1 MEIRPTD
8 QKVLLIDAGTGFYRV
23 RRYPV
28 GRFFGPID
36 LGLHL
41 SAHSQSLNIGV
52 GLLAGSIFP
61 GSNRLF
67 VTGFSPCW
75 RGFFVSSMGGAG
87 LAFDNLGLNMV
98 SLIGKA
104 PVPSI
109 LYLNRTRGEEVE
121 VELTPVDASQV
132 WTQGR
137 MGAYALMDHVFER
150 LGSRYATD
158 PRVLATGPAAMS
170 TDMGGIVSVP
180 ITQGKLTAVDTWA
193 GRGGM
198 GSKMLQE
205 HGVAAVIF
213 GGTYVDEDFRD
224 RTVADD
230 WFEAKYK
237 QRMLAKDMEATAKYR
252 YDPKLETGGTF
263 GVNYAG
269 VGGRIIAFNY
279 RSVLETEESRRAMH
293 QTLVVKH
300 YLAQFNEETIV
311 PRRQHT
317 CGEPCSAVCKK
328 MKDDYKKDYEPYQ
341 AMGPLCGVFDQRA
354 AEKLNHHADALGFDA
369 ISVGGVL
376 AWMMDLLDTG
386 QLTRE
391 DLGVSRTPRWSVDG
405 FDPVADSAHNAE
417 LGVELLDSIVH
428 KRGAVDLS
436 QGARKWGRQLS
447 RSKGK
452 RLLDSFVYTAFG
464 RQGWM
469 VPNQYWTPGVLAPMP
484 IMGKYYMYYGSAF
497 APPRTLGRL
506 CAERF
511 KKELLLDTVGFCRF
525 HRGWAEETA
534 SDIFGSVFGMKDELL
549 ASTAVTATRINSRN
563 ASVFWESERDIDFVV
578 SFLKRVRD
586 VEGETEPELLSWIG
600 RFEKDRRE
608 AALDWWFE
616 MRKGVDESLR
626 EF

>member
-1 MEIRPTD
+1 MD
-8 QKVLLIDAGTGFYRV
+8 QKVLLIDARTGFYRV
-23 RRYPV
+23 RRYEV
-28 GRFFGPID
+28 GRFFGPVD

-41 SAHSQSLNIGV
+41 SSHSQSLNIGV

-75 RGFFVSSMGGAG
+75 RGFYVSSMGGAG
-87 LAFDNLGLNMV
+87 LVFDNLGLNMV

-109 LYLNRTRGEEVE
+109 LYLNRMGGEEVE
-121 VELTPVDASQV
+121 VELLPVQLSEI
-132 WTQGR
+132 WGKGR
-137 MGAYALMDHVFER
+137 LGAYALMDHVYQL

-158 PRVLATGPAAMS
+158 PRVLATGPAALA
-170 TDMGGIVSVP
+170 TDMGGILSVP

-193 GRGGM
+193 GRGGL

-205 HGVAAVIF
+205 HGIAAVIY

-224 RTVADD
+224 RKVADQ
-230 WFEAKYK
+230 WFETKYK
-237 QRMLAKDMEATAKYR
+237 QRLLAKDMEATTKYR
-252 YDPKLETGGTF
+252 YDPKFNTGGTF

-269 VGGRIIAFNY
+269 VKGRIIAFNY
-279 RSVLETEESRRAMH
+279 RTVLETEEARLSLH
-293 QTLVVKH
+293 EKLVVNH

-328 MKDDYKKDYEPYQ
+328 MKDDFKKDYEPYQ
-341 AMGPLCGVFDQRA
+341 TMGPLCGVFDQRA
-354 AEKLNHHADALGFDA
+354 AEKLCHHADAMGFDA
-369 ISVGGVL
+369 ISAGGVI
-376 AWMMDLLDTG
+376 AWMMDLLDAG
-386 QLTRE
+386 QLSKE
-391 DLGVSRTPRWSVDG
+391 DLGVTRLPRWKADG

-417 LGVELLDSIVH
+417 LGVELLDSIIQR
-428 KRGAVDLS
+428 RGIIDLS
-436 QGARKWGRQLS
+436 VGARKWGRQLS
-447 RSKGK
+447 RARGK
-452 RLLDSFVYTAFG
+452 RLLDSFVYVAFG

-469 VPNQYWTPGVLAPMP
+469 VPNQYWAPGVLAPMP
-484 IMGKYYMYYGSAF
+484 IMGKYYMYYGFAF

-511 KKELLLDTVGFCRF
+511 QKELLLDTAGFCRF
-525 HRGWAEETA
+525 HRGWAEDTA
-534 SDIFGSVFGMKDELL
+534 AEIFGSIFGMKDQLVQ
-549 ASTAVTATRINSRN
+549 STAVTATRINSRN
-563 ASVFWESERDIDFVV
+563 ASVYWESERNIDLVL
-578 SFLKRVRD
+578 SFLKRARD
-586 VEGETEPELLSWIG
+586 VEGETDPQLTEWIQ
-600 RFEKDRRE
+600 RFEKDRKE

-616 MRKGVDESLR
+616 TRKGIDESLR

>member
-1 MEIRPTD
+1 MD
-8 QKVLLIDAGTGFYRV
+8 QKVLLIDAHTGFYRV
-23 RRYPV
+23 RRYEV
-28 GRFFGPID
+28 GRFFGPVD

-41 SAHSQSLNIGV
+41 SSHTQSLNIGV

-87 LAFDNLGLNMV
+87 LVFDNLGLNMV

-104 PVPSI
+104 PLPSI
-109 LYLNRTRGEEVE
+109 LYLNRNRGEEVE
-121 VELTPVDASQV
+121 VELLPVQAAEI
-132 WTQGR
+132 WAHGR
-137 MGAYALMDHVFER
+137 GGAYALMDHAHAL
-150 LGSRYATD
+150 LGGRYATD
-158 PRVLATGPAAMS
+158 PRVLATGPAALS
-170 TDMGGIVSVP
+170 TDMGGILSVP
-180 ITQGKLTAVDTWA
+180 VVQGKLTAVDTWA

-205 HGVAAVIF
+205 HGIAAVIF

-224 RTVADD
+224 RKVADE
-230 WFEAKYK
+230 WFEAKYR
-237 QRMLAKDMEATAKYR
+237 QRLLAKDMEATTKYR
-252 YDPKLETGGTF
+252 YDPKFDTGGTF

-269 VGGRIIAFNY
+269 VKGRLIAFNY
-279 RSVLETEESRRAMH
+279 RSLLQTEDSRLELHERLIRN
-293 QTLVVKH
+293 H

-354 AEKLNHHADALGFDA
+354 AEKLCHHADVLGFDA
-369 ISVGGVL
+369 ISAGGVL
-376 AWMMDLLDTG
+376 AWMMEMLEEG
-386 QLTRE
+386 QLTQE
-391 DLGVSRTPRWSVDG
+391 DLGVSRLPQWRVEG
-405 FDPVADSAHNAE
+405 FDPAADSMHNAE
-417 LGVELLDSIVH
+417 LGVELLDSMVMR
-428 KRGAVDLS
+428 RGVVDLS

-447 RSKGK
+447 RARGK
-452 RLLDSFVYTAFG
+452 RLLDSFVYVAFG

-469 VPNQYWTPGVLAPMP
+469 VPNQYWAPGVLAPMP
-484 IMGKYYMYYGSAF
+484 IMGKYYMYYGFAF

-511 KKELLLDTVGFCRF
+511 QKELLLDTAGFCRF

-534 SDIFGSVFGMKDELL
+534 AEIFGRIFGKKDELIE
-549 ASTAVTATRINSRN
+549 STAVTASRINSRN
-563 ASVFWESERDIDFVV
+563 ASVYWESERNVDFVL
-578 SFLKRVRD
+578 SFLRRARD
-586 VEGETEPELLSWIG
+586 VEGETDPELASWIQ
-600 RFEKDRRE
+600 RFEKDRKE

-616 MRKGVDESLR
+616 VRKGVDESLR

>member
-1 MEIRPTD
+1 MD
-8 QKVLLIDAGTGFYRV
+8 QKALLIDAGTGFYRI

-28 GRFFGPID
+28 GRFFGPVD

-41 SAHSQSLNIGV
+41 SAHTQSLNIGV

-87 LAFDNLGLNMV
+87 LVFDNLGLNTV
-98 SLIGKA
+98 SLIGRA
-104 PVPSI
+104 PTPSI
-109 LYLNRTRGEEVE
+109 LYLNRSGGEEVE
-121 VELTPVDASQV
+121 VELLPVPVAEI
-132 WTQGR
+132 WRQGR
-137 MGAYALMDHVFER
+137 TGSYALLDHVHGQ
-150 LGSRYATD
+150 LCGRYATD
-158 PRVLATGPAAMS
+158 PRILATGPAALS
-170 TDMGGIVSVP
+170 TDMGGILSVP
-180 ITQGKLTAVDTWA
+180 VTQGRLTTVDTWA

-205 HGVAAVIF
+205 HGIAAVIF
-213 GGTYVDEDFRD
+213 GGSFVDEDFRD
-224 RTVADD
+224 RKVADQ

-237 QRMLAKDMEATAKYR
+237 QRLLAKDMEATTKYR
-252 YDPKLETGGTF
+252 FDPKLNTGGTF
-263 GVNYAG
+263 GANYAG
-269 VGGRIIAFNY
+269 VGGRLIAFNY
-279 RSVLETEESRRAMH
+279 RSLAGTEESRLALH
-293 QTLVVKH
+293 QGLVVKH
-300 YLAQFNEETIV
+300 YLAQFNEETIA
-311 PRRQHT
+311 PHRQHT

-376 AWMMDLLDTG
+376 AWMMDLLDSG
-386 QLTRE
+386 QLTAE
-391 DLGVSRTPRWSVDG
+391 DLGTSRVPRWSAEG
-405 FDPVADSAHNAE
+405 FDAVTDSAHNAE
-417 LGVELLDSIVH
+417 LGVELLDSIVE
-428 KRGAVDLS
+428 KRGVVDLS

-447 RSKGK
+447 RARGRK
-452 RLLDSFVYTAFG
+452 LLDSFVYTAFG

-484 IMGKYYMYYGSAF
+484 IMGKYYMYYGYAF

-525 HRGWAEETA
+525 HRGWAEDSA
-534 SDIFGSVFGMKDELL
+534 ADIFGSIFGLREELL

-563 ASVFWESERDIDFVV
+563 ASVYWESERDIDFVL
-578 SFLKRVRD
+578 SFLKRTRD
-586 VEGETEPELLSWIG
+586 AEGETDPELLSWIQ
-600 RFEKDRRE
+600 RFEKDRHE

>member
-1 MEIRPTD
+1 MD
-8 QKVLLIDAGTGFYRV
+8 QKVLLIDARTGFYRV
-23 RRYPV
+23 RRYEV
-28 GRFFGPID
+28 GRFFGPVD

-41 SAHSQSLNIGV
+41 SSHSQSLNIGV

-87 LAFDNLGLNMV
+87 LVFDNLGLNMV
-98 SLIGKA
+98 SIIGKA

-121 VELTPVDASQV
+121 VELLPVQLPEI
-132 WTQGR
+132 WGKGR
-137 MGAYALMDHVFER
+137 LGAYALLDHVHQ
-150 LGSRYATD
+150 LLVGRYATD
-158 PRVLATGPAAMS
+158 PRVLATGPAALS

-180 ITQGKLTAVDTWA
+180 VVQGKLTAVDTWA
-193 GRGGM
+193 GRGGL

-205 HGVAAVIF
+205 HGIAAVIF

-224 RTVADD
+224 RKVADE

-237 QRMLAKDMEATAKYR
+237 QRLLAKDMEATTKYR
-252 YDPKLETGGTF
+252 YDPKFNTGGTF

-269 VGGRIIAFNY
+269 VRGRIIAFNY
-279 RSVLETEESRRAMH
+279 RTVLWEEDSRLSLHER
-293 QTLVVKH
+293 LVVNH
-300 YLAQFNEETIV
+300 YLSQFNEETIV

-341 AMGPLCGVFDQRA
+341 TMGPLCGVFDQRA
-354 AEKLNHHADALGFDA
+354 AEQLCHHADALGFDA

-376 AWMMDLLDTG
+376 AWMMDLLDEG
-386 QLTRE
+386 RLSKE
-391 DLGVSRTPRWSVDG
+391 ELGVSRLPRWKTEG
-405 FDPVADSAHNAE
+405 FDPVADSAGNAE
-417 LGVELLDSIVH
+417 LGVELLDSIVTR
-428 KRGAVDLS
+428 RGIVDLS

-447 RSKGK
+447 RTKGK
-452 RLLDSFVYTAFG
+452 RLLDSFVFVAFG

-469 VPNQYWTPGVLAPMP
+469 VPNQYWAPGVLAPMP
-484 IMGKYYMYYGSAF
+484 IMGKYYMYYGFAF

-511 KKELLLDTVGFCRF
+511 QKELLLDTAGFCRF
-525 HRGWAEETA
+525 HRGWAEDTA
-534 SDIFGSVFGMKDELL
+534 ADLFGSIFGMKDQLI
-549 ASTAVTATRINSRN
+549 ASTAVTASRINSRN
-563 ASVFWESERDIDFVV
+563 ASVYWESERNIDFVL
-578 SFLKRVRD
+578 SFLKRARD
-586 VEGETEPELLSWIG
+586 VEKESDPQLASWIQ
-600 RFEKDRRE
+600 RFEKDRTE

>member
-1 MEIRPTD
+1 MD
-8 QKVLLIDAGTGFYRV
+8 QKVLQVDAQTGFYRV
-23 RRYPV
+23 RRYEV
-28 GRFFGPID
+28 GRFFGPVD

-41 SAHSQSLNIGV
+41 SSHFDSLNIGV

-75 RGFFVSSMGGAG
+75 RGFFVSTMGGAG

-109 LYLNRTRGEEVE
+109 LYLNRSGGEEVQ
-121 VELTPVDASQV
+121 VELLPVQASDI
-132 WTQGR
+132 WRQGR
-137 MGAYALMDHVFER
+137 GGAYALMDHVYQL
-150 LGSRYATD
+150 LGSRYGTD
-158 PRVLATGPAAMS
+158 PRVLATGPAALA
-170 TDMGGIVSVP
+170 TDMGGILSVP
-180 ITQGKLTAVDTWA
+180 VTQGRLTAVDTWA

-198 GSKMLQE
+198 GSRMLQQ
-205 HGVAAVIF
+205 HGIAAVIF
-213 GGTYVDEDFRD
+213 GGTYIDEDFRD
-224 RTVADD
+224 RKVADE

-237 QRMLAKDMEATAKYR
+237 QRMLAKDMEATTKYR

-263 GVNYAG
+263 GVNYAA
-269 VGGRIIAFNY
+269 VGGRLIAFNY
-279 RSVLETEESRRAMH
+279 RSLLQAEETRLSLHEK
-293 QTLVVKH
+293 LIVNH

-341 AMGPLCGVFDQRA
+341 AMGPLCGIFDQRA
-354 AEKLNHHADALGFDA
+354 AEQICHHADMLGFDG

-386 QLTRE
+386 ELTGSE
-391 DLGVSRTPRWSVDG
+391 LGVSRLPRWSVEG
-405 FDPVADSAHNAE
+405 FDPVSDSAHNAE
-417 LGVELLDSIVH
+417 LGVELLDSIVER
-428 KRGAVDLS
+428 RGVVDLS

-447 RSKGK
+447 RTRGK
-452 RLLDSFVYTAFG
+452 RLLDSFVYVAFG
-464 RQGWM
+464 RQGWI
-469 VPNQYWTPGVLAPMP
+469 VPNQYWAPGVLAPMP
-484 IMGKYYMYYGSAF
+484 IMGKYYMYYGFAF

-511 KKELLLDTVGFCRF
+511 QKELLLDTAGFCRF

-534 SDIFGSVFGMKDELL
+534 PDIFGNIFGMKEQ
-549 ASTAVTATRINSRN
+549 
-563 ASVFWESERDIDFVV
+563 
-578 SFLKRVRD
+578 
-586 VEGETEPELLSWIG
+586 
-600 RFEKDRRE
+600 
-608 AALDWWFE
+608 
-616 MRKGVDESLR
+616 
-626 EF
+626 

>member
-1 MEIRPTD
+1 MD
-8 QKVLLIDAGTGFYRV
+8 QKVLLIDARTGFYRV
-23 RRYPV
+23 RRYEV
-28 GRFFGPID
+28 GRFFGPVD

-41 SAHSQSLNIGV
+41 SSHTQSLNFGV

-75 RGFFVSSMGGAG
+75 RGFYVSSMGGAG
-87 LAFDNLGLNMV
+87 LVFDNLGLNMV

-109 LYLNRTRGEEVE
+109 LYLNRSGGEEVE
-121 VELTPVDASQV
+121 VELLPVQLSEIWAK
-132 WTQGR
+132 GR
-137 MGAYALMDHVFER
+137 MGAYALMDHVYQL
-150 LGSRYATD
+150 LGARYATD
-158 PRVLATGPAAMS
+158 PRVLATGPAALS

-193 GRGGM
+193 GRGGL

-205 HGVAAVIF
+205 HGIAAVIY

-224 RTVADD
+224 RKVADQ

-237 QRMLAKDMEATAKYR
+237 QRLLAKDMEATTKYR
-252 YDPKLETGGTF
+252 FDPKFNTGGTF

-269 VGGRIIAFNY
+269 VKGRIIAFNY
-279 RSVLETEESRRAMH
+279 RTVLDTEEARLSLH
-293 QTLVVKH
+293 QNLVVNH

-341 AMGPLCGVFDQRA
+341 TMGPLCGVFDQRA
-354 AEKLNHHADALGFDA
+354 AEKLCHHADALGFDA
-369 ISVGGVL
+369 ISAGGVI
-376 AWMMDLLDTG
+376 AWMMDLLDEG
-386 QLTRE
+386 HLSKE
-391 DLGVSRTPRWSVDG
+391 DLGVTRVPRWKAEG
-405 FDPVADSAHNAE
+405 FDPVADSANNAD
-417 LGVELLDSIVH
+417 LGVELLDSIVMR
-428 KRGAVDLS
+428 RGVVDLS

-447 RSKGK
+447 RARGT
-452 RLLDSFVYTAFG
+452 RLLDSFVYAAFG

-469 VPNQYWTPGVLAPMP
+469 VPNQYWAPGVLAPMP
-484 IMGKYYMYYGSAF
+484 IMGKYYMYYGFAF

-506 CAERF
+506 CAERLQ
-511 KKELLLDTVGFCRF
+511 KELLLDTAGFCRF
-525 HRGWAEETA
+525 HRGWAEETTA
-534 SDIFGSVFGMKDELL
+534 EIFGSIFGMKDQLV
-549 ASTAVTATRINSRN
+549 ASTAVTAARINSRN
-563 ASVFWESERDIDFVV
+563 ASVYWESERNIDLVL
-578 SFLKRVRD
+578 SFLKRARD
-586 VEGETEPELLSWIG
+586 VEGETDPQLTEWIQ
-600 RFEKDRRE
+600 RFEKDRKE

-616 MRKGVDESLR
+616 VRKGIDESLR

>member
-1 MEIRPTD
+1 MD
-8 QKVLLIDAGTGFYRV
+8 QKVLLIDARTGFYRV

-28 GRFFGPID
+28 GRFFGPVD

-41 SAHSQSLNIGV
+41 SSHSQSLNIGV

-87 LAFDNLGLNMV
+87 LVFDNLGLNMV
-98 SLIGKA
+98 SIIGKA
-104 PVPSI
+104 PMPSI

-121 VELTPVDASQV
+121 VELLPVQLTEI
-132 WTQGR
+132 WGTGR
-137 MGAYALMDHVFER
+137 LGAYAMLDHVHQL

-158 PRVLATGPAAMS
+158 PRVLATGPASLS

-180 ITQGKLTAVDTWA
+180 VIQGKLTAVDTWA
-193 GRGGM
+193 GRGGL
-198 GSKMLQE
+198 GSKLLQE
-205 HGVAAVIF
+205 HGIAAVIF

-224 RTVADD
+224 RKVADE

-237 QRMLAKDMEATAKYR
+237 QRLLAKDMESTTKYR
-252 YDPKLETGGTF
+252 YDPKFNTGGTF

-269 VGGRIIAFNY
+269 VRGRIIAFNY
-279 RSVLETEESRRAMH
+279 RTVAWKEDSRLSLHER
-293 QTLVVKH
+293 LVVNH
-300 YLAQFNEETIV
+300 YLSQFNEETIV

-341 AMGPLCGVFDQRA
+341 TMGPLCGIFDQRA
-354 AEKLNHHADALGFDA
+354 AEQLCHHADSLGFDA

-376 AWMMDLLDTG
+376 AWMMDLLDEG
-386 QLTRE
+386 HLSRE
-391 DLGVSRTPRWSVDG
+391 ELGVTRLPRWQTEG
-405 FDPVADSAHNAE
+405 FDPVADSANNAE
-417 LGVELLDSIVH
+417 LGVELLDSIVQR
-428 KRGAVDLS
+428 RGIVDLS

-447 RSKGK
+447 RAKGK
-452 RLLDSFVYTAFG
+452 RLLDSFVFVAFG

-469 VPNQYWTPGVLAPMP
+469 VPNQYWAPGVLAPMP
-484 IMGKYYMYYGSAF
+484 IMGKYYMYYGFAF

-511 KKELLLDTVGFCRF
+511 QKELLLDTAGFCRF
-525 HRGWAEETA
+525 HRGWAEDTA
-534 SDIFGSVFGMKDELL
+534 ADLFGSIFGMKDQLV
-549 ASTAVTATRINSRN
+549 ASTAVTASRINSRN
-563 ASVFWESERDIDFVV
+563 ASVYWESERNIDFVL
-578 SFLKRVRD
+578 SFLKRARE
-586 VEGETEPELLSWIG
+586 VEGESDPQLTSWIQ
-600 RFEKDRRE
+600 RFEKDRTE

>member
-1 MEIRPTD
+1 MD
-8 QKVLLIDAGTGFYRV
+8 QKILLIDARTGFYRV
-23 RRYPV
+23 RRYEV
-28 GRFFGPID
+28 GRFFGPVD

-41 SAHSQSLNIGV
+41 SSHTQSLNIGV

-75 RGFFVSSMGGAG
+75 RGFYVSSMGGAG
-87 LAFDNLGLNMV
+87 LVFDNLGLNMV

-104 PVPSI
+104 TVPSI

-121 VELTPVDASQV
+121 VELLPVELSGI
-132 WTQGR
+132 WGKGR
-137 MGAYALMDHVFER
+137 LGAYALLDYVYQL

-158 PRVLATGPAAMS
+158 PRVLVTGPAAFS
-170 TDMGGIVSVP
+170 TDMGGILSVP
-180 ITQGKLTAVDTWA
+180 IVQGNLTAVDTWA
-193 GRGGM
+193 GRGGL

-205 HGVAAVIF
+205 HGIAAVIY

-224 RTVADD
+224 KKVADE
-230 WFEAKYK
+230 WFESKYK
-237 QRMLAKDMEATAKYR
+237 KRLLAKDMEATTKYR
-252 YDPKLETGGTF
+252 YDPQFNTGGTF

-269 VGGRIIAFNY
+269 VRGRIIAFNY
-279 RSVLETEESRRAMH
+279 RTMLQTEEARLSLYEN
-293 QTLVVKH
+293 LVVNH

-341 AMGPLCGVFDQRA
+341 TMGPLCGVFDQRA
-354 AEKLNHHADALGFDA
+354 AERLCHHADALGFDA
-369 ISVGGVL
+369 ISAGGVL
-376 AWMMDLLDTG
+376 AWMMDLLD
-386 QLTRE
+386 QSHLSKE
-391 DLGVSRTPRWSVDG
+391 DLGVTRVPRWKAEA
-405 FDPVADSAHNAE
+405 FDPVADSTHNAE
-417 LGVELLDSIVH
+417 LGVELLDSIVTR
-428 KRGAVDLS
+428 RGVVDLS

-447 RSKGK
+447 RARGK
-452 RLLDSFVYTAFG
+452 RLLDSFVYVAFG

-469 VPNQYWTPGVLAPMP
+469 VPNQYWAPGVLAPMP
-484 IMGKYYMYYGSAF
+484 IMGKYYMYYGFAF

-511 KKELLLDTVGFCRF
+511 QKELLLDTAGFCRF

-534 SDIFGSVFGMKDELL
+534 ADIFGSIFGMKDQLL
-549 ASTAVTATRINSRN
+549 ASTAVTAARINSRN
-563 ASVFWESERDIDFVV
+563 ASVYWESERNIDLVL
-578 SFLKRVRD
+578 SFLKRARD
-586 VEGETEPELLSWIG
+586 VEGETDPQLTEWIT
-600 RFEKDRRE
+600 RFETDRKE

-616 MRKGVDESLR
+616 VRKGVDESLR

>member
-1 MEIRPTD
+1 MD
-8 QKVLLIDAGTGFYRV
+8 QKVLLIDAHTGFYRV
-23 RRYPV
+23 RRYEV
-28 GRFFGPID
+28 GRFFGPVD

-41 SAHSQSLNIGV
+41 SSHTQSLNIGV

-87 LAFDNLGLNMV
+87 LVFDNLGLNMV

-104 PVPSI
+104 PLPSI
-109 LYLNRTRGEEVE
+109 LYLNRNRGEEVE
-121 VELTPVDASQV
+121 VELLPVQATEV
-132 WTQGR
+132 WAHGR
-137 MGAYALMDHVFER
+137 GGAYALMDHVHTL
-150 LGSRYATD
+150 LGGRYATD
-158 PRVLATGPAAMS
+158 PRVLATGPAALS
-170 TDMGGIVSVP
+170 TDMGGILSVP
-180 ITQGKLTAVDTWA
+180 VVQGKLTAVDTWA

-205 HGVAAVIF
+205 HGIAAVIF

-224 RTVADD
+224 RKVADE

-237 QRMLAKDMEATAKYR
+237 QRLLAKDMEATTKYR
-252 YDPKLETGGTF
+252 YDPKFDTGGTF

-269 VGGRIIAFNY
+269 VKGRLIAFNY
-279 RSVLETEESRRAMH
+279 KSLLQTEDSRLELHERLIRN
-293 QTLVVKH
+293 H

-354 AEKLNHHADALGFDA
+354 AEKLCHHADVLGFDA
-369 ISVGGVL
+369 ISAGGVL
-376 AWMMDLLDTG
+376 AWMMEMLEEG
-386 QLTRE
+386 QLTQE
-391 DLGVSRTPRWSVDG
+391 DLGVSRLPRWRVEG
-405 FDPVADSAHNAE
+405 FDPAADSLHNAE
-417 LGVELLDSIVH
+417 LGVELLDSIVMC
-428 KRGAVDLS
+428 RGVVDLS

-447 RSKGK
+447 RARGK
-452 RLLDSFVYTAFG
+452 RLLDSFVYVAFG

-469 VPNQYWTPGVLAPMP
+469 VPNQYWAPGVLAPMP
-484 IMGKYYMYYGSAF
+484 IMGKYYMYYGFAF

-511 KKELLLDTVGFCRF
+511 QKELLLDTAGFCRF

-534 SDIFGSVFGMKDELL
+534 AEIFGSIFGKKDELIE
-549 ASTAVTATRINSRN
+549 STAVTASRINSRN
-563 ASVFWESERDIDFVV
+563 ASVYWESERNVDFVL
-578 SFLKRVRD
+578 SFLRRARD
-586 VEGETEPELLSWIG
+586 VEGETDPELVSWIQ
-600 RFEKDRRE
+600 RFEKDRKE

-616 MRKGVDESLR
+616 VRKGVDESLR

>member
-1 MEIRPTD
+1 MD
-8 QKVLLIDAGTGFYRV
+8 QKVLLIDARTGFYRV

-28 GRFFGPID
+28 GRFFGPVD

-41 SAHSQSLNIGV
+41 SSHSQSLNIGV

-87 LAFDNLGLNMV
+87 LVFDNLGLNMV
-98 SLIGKA
+98 SIIGKA
-104 PVPSI
+104 PMPSI

-121 VELTPVDASQV
+121 VELLPVQLTEI
-132 WTQGR
+132 WGTGR
-137 MGAYALMDHVFER
+137 LGAYAMLDHVHQL

-158 PRVLATGPAAMS
+158 PRVLATGPASLS

-180 ITQGKLTAVDTWA
+180 VIQGKLTAVDTWA
-193 GRGGM
+193 GRGGL
-198 GSKMLQE
+198 GSKLLQE
-205 HGVAAVIF
+205 HGIAAVIF

-224 RTVADD
+224 RKVADE

-237 QRMLAKDMEATAKYR
+237 QRLLAKDMESTTKYR
-252 YDPKLETGGTF
+252 YDPKFNTGGTF

-269 VGGRIIAFNY
+269 VRGRIIAFNY
-279 RSVLETEESRRAMH
+279 RTVAWKEDSRLSLHER
-293 QTLVVKH
+293 LVVNH
-300 YLAQFNEETIV
+300 YLSQFNEETIV

-341 AMGPLCGVFDQRA
+341 TMGPLCGIFDQRA
-354 AEKLNHHADALGFDA
+354 AEQLCHHADSLGFDA

-376 AWMMDLLDTG
+376 AWMMDLLDEG
-386 QLTRE
+386 HLSRE
-391 DLGVSRTPRWSVDG
+391 ELGVTRLPRWQTEG
-405 FDPVADSAHNAE
+405 FDPVADSANNAE
-417 LGVELLDSIVH
+417 LGVELLDSIVQR
-428 KRGAVDLS
+428 RGIVDLS

-447 RSKGK
+447 RAKGK
-452 RLLDSFVYTAFG
+452 RLLDSFVFVAFG

-469 VPNQYWTPGVLAPMP
+469 VPNQYWAPGVLAPMP
-484 IMGKYYMYYGSAF
+484 IMGKYYMYYGFAF

-511 KKELLLDTVGFCRF
+511 QKELLLDTAGFCRF
-525 HRGWAEETA
+525 HRGWAEDTA
-534 SDIFGSVFGMKDELL
+534 ADLFGSIFGMKDQLV
-549 ASTAVTATRINSRN
+549 ASTAVTASRINSRN
-563 ASVFWESERDIDFVV
+563 ASVYWESERNIDFVL
-578 SFLKRVRD
+578 SFLKRARE
-586 VEGETEPELLSWIG
+586 VEGGSDPQLTSWIQ
-600 RFEKDRRE
+600 RFEKDRTE